1 MSFSGLRSI
10 RQCRGRSLD
19 RCTGSGR
26 VERKK
31 ALQEDCELLFH
42 LLKNILNKEDIKLK

>member
-10 RQCRGRSLD
+10 RQCRGSLD

-26 VERKK
+26 VLRRK

-42 LLKNILNKEDIKLK
+42 LLKNILNKEDIKL